1 MSKLIIIGG
10 GAAGMMAAALAGAG
24 GIEVILLEKN
34 EKLGKK
40 VYITGKGRC
49 NLTNDCD
56 VRDFFKNI
64 ISNEKFMYSS
74 LYGFTPQDTISFFE
88 NAGMKTKTER
98 GNRVFPVS
106 DHSSDVNKYLEKAI
120 RAGGAK
126 ICLNTKVS
134 EILTSEGAFCG
145 VRLENGDIIE
155 GDYCFIATGGLS
167 YPSTGSDGD
176 GYRFARSCGH
186 KVTRLLPSLVSVKV
200 REEWVKAVEGLSLK
214 NVVLSAFSGGK
225 CIYSDLGEMLFTHN
239 GISGP
244 LVLTLSAM
252 LADTISSGNKVE
264 MKIDLKPG
272 LDNEQLDTRILKDF
286 NENIN
291 KRLANSLGKLLPSS
305 LIPVVIRLS
314 GIQADKQVNL
324 VTKEERAAL
333 VKTIKELT
341 LNVERLGGYDEAVI
355 TKGGVDVK
363 QVNPSTM
370 ESRLISGLFFIGE
383 VLDVD
388 ALTGGFNLQIAWSTA
403 HAAAEAVISRG

>member
-1 MSKLIIIGG
+1 M
-10 GAAGMMAAALAGAG
+10 
-24 GIEVILLEKN
+24 
-34 EKLGKK
+34 
-40 VYITGKGRC
+40 
-49 NLTNDCD
+49 
-56 VRDFFKNI
+56 
-64 ISNEKFMYSS
+64 
-74 LYGFTPQDTISFFE
+74 
-88 NAGMKTKTER
+88 
-98 GNRVFPVS
+98 
-106 DHSSDVNKYLEKAI
+106 
-120 RAGGAK
+120 
-126 ICLNTKVS
+126 
-134 EILTSEGAFCG
+134 
-145 VRLENGDIIE
+145 
-155 GDYCFIATGGLS
+155 
-167 YPSTGSDGD
+167 
-176 GYRFARSCGH
+176 
-186 KVTRLLPSLVSVKV
+186 
-200 REEWVKAVEGLSLK
+200 
-214 NVVLSAFSGGK
+214 LSAFSGGK

-291 KRLANSLGKLLPSS
+291 KRFANSLGKLLPSS